1 MRISIMRDELFEE
14 ILSLVEEFIN
24 ELDDETVASAAEKRQ
39 QAVSKAQDEFLKTIR
54 DKSKSGEEVEAAA
67 LKGHIADEKLRRNKE
82 LTSKRDHRIQ
92 QKVEEFKNKLLNRK
106 PQKASVTDKAG
117 SDHDNA
123 IIDQHYR
130 SKLEKTFS
138 NECLEEIFALVEGN
152 IIDFKE
158 KRREKILDRN
168 AHKFADMVK
177 NGELEA
183 VRILPNGEFMG
194 DPHYVKKLNDIK
206 KETEQV
212 MGRWKKN
219 G

>member
-1 MRISIMRDELFEE
+1 MEIYEDLLNLLEE
-14 ILSLVEEFIN
+14 VIN
-24 ELDDETVASAAEKRQ
+24 ELDDETVQAVLNKRKENAEK
-39 QAVSKAQDEFLKTIR
+39 AIDKYNKLKFTVGA
-54 DKSKSGEEVEAAA
+54 KKEEVEAADKEQEA
-67 LKGHIADEKLRRNKE
+67 AWNKLVRSSR
-82 LTSKRDHRIQ
+82 LSAQRDKRIQ
-92 QKVEEFKNKLLNRK
+92 KKVEEFKNKLLNRK

-138 NECLEEIFALVEGN
+138 NECLEEIISLIEGKV
-152 IIDFKE
+152 IDFQE
-158 KRREKILDRN
+158 KRRDKVLNKN
-168 AHKFADMVK
+168 AEEFARMARG
-177 NGELEA
+177 GELEA

-206 KETEQV
+206 KENEQV